1 VFVTYDQAWVDQG
14 SSWWAKANRAKEHIT
29 SLRQQVD
36 EFRASEPY
44 SLTSEPTEVPYR
56 LAYRLRFSKPVPVT
70 ISTTVGDALHNLR
83 ATLENLAF
91 EVARRSVH
99 ENVPAGLER
108 ASTFPICQTPESFDA
123 FFKGKRALLYDSRAR
138 AAFRSVQPFV
148 NLEEAHKLG
157 VALERSFEDEASRSE
172 LYRLDALW
180 NIDKHRRLT
189 LMAWW
194 PDLIYWGSDG
204 PSSRRLLPGDGTL
217 ADDSILFYIEGA
229 DEGQGDEVSHEFN
242 LVLTDDPVFSRK
254 RGSTDDVV
262 DMLEQ
267 WHQHIVDL
275 VVFPRIF
282 TIMSR

>member
-1 VFVTYDQAWVDQG
+1 MD
-14 SSWWAKANRAKEHIT
+14 
-29 SLRQQVD
+29 
-36 EFRASEPY
+36 
-44 SLTSEPTEVPYR
+44 
-56 LAYRLRFSKPVPVT
+56 
-70 ISTTVGDALHNLR
+70 
-83 ATLENLAF
+83 
-91 EVARRSVH
+91 
-99 ENVPAGLER
+99 ENVPAELER
-108 ASTFPICQTPESFDA
+108 ASTFPICQAPEAFDA

-157 VALERSFEDEASRSE
+157 VALERSFEDEASWSE

-189 LMAWW
+189 PMAWW

-217 ADDSILFYIEGA
+217 GDGSILFYIEGA

-242 LVLTDDPVFSRK
+242 LVLTDDPAFSRK

-262 DMLEQ
+262 DMLER